1 MSTDDSTLKITMYVK
16 DGCPYCAAARKHYT
30 ELGAFISEIN
40 VPKTPGAKEK
50 LLSLSDGMNIVPVI
64 VGDGDIQLGFGGG

>member
-1 MSTDDSTLKITMYVK
+1 MNSIDSTLKITMYVK
-16 DGCPYCAAARKHYT
+16 DGCPYCAAARKHYS
-30 ELGAFISEIN
+30 ELGALIAEIN

-50 LLSLSDGMNIVPVI
+50 LLSLSGGKNIVPVI